1 MTKDGVFWGT
11 LFIFG
16 VGVNITMVGFTIKC
30 VDWTGINW
38 DLGENVRPLFDSSF
52 IFGGVCFGDS
62 NKIYNY
68 RIIMVYTDNYMIFG
82 CAQRSKTWGYGI
94 PHEFR
99 TPICNACNAQT
110 LRMTKEISV
119 SRDMPSR
126 MCESFC
132 AAHAHLAAVL
142 NCRTVVTLMP

>member
-52 IFGGVCFGDS
+52 IFWGVCFGDS

-94 PHEFR
+94 PFKWVYIYIYYRKWWTLINQCTYGPYYHIFR
-99 TPICNACNAQT
+99 CHMFNLLYGT
-110 LRMTKEISV
+110 L
-119 SRDMPSR
+119 
-126 MCESFC
+126 
-132 AAHAHLAAVL
+132 
-142 NCRTVVTLMP
+142 